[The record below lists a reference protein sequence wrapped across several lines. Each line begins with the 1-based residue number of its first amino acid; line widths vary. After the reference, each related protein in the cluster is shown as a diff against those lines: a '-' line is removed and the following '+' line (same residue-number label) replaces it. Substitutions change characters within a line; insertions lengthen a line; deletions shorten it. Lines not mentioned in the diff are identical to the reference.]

1 MAKRVRL
8 YSEVVSGSSGD
19 ETDLIISPAASPKHS
34 FVNWLKDYQEEEEH
48 MALEKAMN
56 LSKVCQVNQS
66 NFTAENTII

>member
-1 MAKRVRL
+1 MAKRIRL

-19 ETDLIISPAASPKHS
+19 ETDRTISPAVSPKHS

-48 MALEKAMN
+48 IALE
-56 LSKVCQVNQS
+56 KVCQVNQS